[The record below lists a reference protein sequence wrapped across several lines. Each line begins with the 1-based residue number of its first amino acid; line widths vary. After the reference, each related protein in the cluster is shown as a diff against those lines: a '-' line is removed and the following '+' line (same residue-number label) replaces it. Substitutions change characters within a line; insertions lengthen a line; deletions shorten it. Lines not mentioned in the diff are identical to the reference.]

1 VLSPTLHLVDLRS
14 ETCYLIFIITTLH
27 PERIGPKLDHLKNN
41 SDVAPTEQEP
51 NKLEGVRDFCP
62 NEDWTIQFHHETG
75 VSEFQC
81 TGPRGSSLW
90 IGAWRAILDRGTPSS
105 TGRLLTLPTPAVR
118 SSCSATG
125 RCGGR
130 LAMLSLPTPSPRPP
144 DIISQL
150 IKERAVH
157 GLRRSHDAYS
167 TTSH

>member
-1 VLSPTLHLVDLRS
+1 MEPHGASEGFARRAQVRRSRGASRILQVGRASFLS
-14 ETCYLIFIITTLH
+14 ETK
-27 PERIGPKLDHLKNN
+27 IGPSSFTLKLGLASFSALDR
-41 SDVAPTEQEP
+41 VAA
-51 NKLEGVRDFCP
+51 
-62 NEDWTIQFHHETG
+62 
-75 VSEFQC
+75 
-81 TGPRGSSLW
+81 SLW

-105 TGRLLTLPTPAVR
+105 TGRLLTLPTPAVM
-118 SSCSATG
+118 SSCSATR

-157 GLRRSHDAYS
+157 GLRRGHDAYS